1 MKGRD
6 PILLEDVDITE
17 WISKTDDNFVLV
29 LPNKK
34 RLCLKKS
41 YFLNPQINDLYLNC
55 SLKKGN
61 LMVQET
67 NKSKL
72 YRNIGYYFDKYTM
85 IDDKE
90 LIKYLKQKKNMY
102 ELKTIDTQALAQATE
117 INIGKADVHTL
128 TSVFMAADFST
139 AATTADVDVTTLKF
153 SIVKLF

>member
-61 LMVQET
+61 L
-67 NKSKL
+67 
-72 YRNIGYYFDKYTM
+72 IGLMKNAEMQMMSAFLQIVVFYY
-85 IDDKE
+85 
-90 LIKYLKQKKNMY
+90 L
-102 ELKTIDTQALAQATE
+102 
-117 INIGKADVHTL
+117 
-128 TSVFMAADFST
+128 
-139 AATTADVDVTTLKF
+139 
-153 SIVKLF
+153 